1 MKRHFSILAALP
13 LFGLTVATPAN
24 AESAH
29 KAIQPD
35 AQEIARILAPD
46 VYFVLVNADL
56 EAIRN
61 ELQRQLLSMSSGQY
75 GAPCDR
81 QNSDCV
87 STANAI
93 AAKYAT
99 KAHDSQMQAIQKAFT
114 QGFNGMSLK
123 DLASTKAF
131 LETPAGAAFAA
142 GMKVLFNP
150 FGPDAAAAGIMEELN
165 AVGSPLGG
173 MHEEFSEATKHLPKA
188 ELPRVPRP
196 EPPARKRDQ

>member
-1 MKRHFSILAALP
+1 MKRHLRTLAALP
-13 LFGLTVATPAN
+13 LFGLTVTTPAN

-29 KAIQPD
+29 KAIQVD

-46 VYFVLVNADL
+46 AYFVLVNADL

-93 AAKYAT
+93 AAKYAA
-99 KAHDSQMQAIQKAFT
+99 KAHDRQMQAIQKAFT
-114 QGFNGMSLK
+114 QGFSEMSRK

-131 LETPAGAAFAA
+131 LETPAGAVFAA
-142 GMKVLFNP
+142 RLKVLFNP
-150 FGPDAAAAGIMEELN
+150 FGPDAASAGIMHELN
-165 AVGSPLGG
+165 AAGSPLSG

-188 ELPRVPRP
+188 ELPMVVRP
-196 EPPARKRDQ
+196 QPPARKREQ